1 MLSAKHQAYYQAL
14 IEKNAEYDGV
24 FFVGVTTTG
33 IFCHPTCPAR
43 KPKPENCLFFE
54 DAQNALLA
62 GFRPCKRCQPLS
74 HPNRESEIVRKLVG
88 AVEANPEKKWRQGDV
103 RALYIDPSTARR
115 QFQKRF
121 GMTFIEY
128 ARARRLG
135 SAMKHIRSGARVID
149 AQVAAGYDS
158 GSGFRD
164 AFDRIIGDAPS
175 RLGACDVLKAT
186 WIDTPLGPMV
196 AIADEHHLYLL
207 EFVDRRGLETE
218 IERLQKSRHAA
229 ILPGEAAPLHQ
240 IQSELAAYF
249 AGTLAHFSTPTSQ
262 KATPFQ
268 ERVWSY
274 LTSIPYGQTRAYVDV
289 AKAID
294 QPSAIRAVARANGAN
309 TLAIIVPCHRV
320 IRASG
325 DLAGYGGGI
334 NRKRWLLDHE
344 KARR

>member
-74 HPNRESEIVRKLVG
+74 HPNRESEIVRKLVE

-121 GMTFIEY
+121 GMTFVEY

-186 WIDTPLGPMV
+186 WIDTPLGPMI
-196 AIADEHHLYLL
+196 AIADEDYLCLL

-229 ILPGEAAPLHQ
+229 ILPGESAPLDQ
-240 IQSELAAYF
+240 IRAELAAYF
-249 AGTLAHFSTPTSQ
+249 AGELTHFSTPTNQ
-262 KATPFQ
+262 QATPFQ

-274 LTSIPYGQTRAYVDV
+274 LTHIPYGQTRAYVEV
-289 AKAID
+289 AEAIG
-294 QPSAIRAVARANGAN
+294 QPTAIRAVARANGAN

-334 NRKRWLLDHE
+334 NRKRWLIDHE